1 MRVNTPRK
9 KDLQDR
15 VKVPRTTGDRTV
27 TPQVVHQMT
36 TMVMTM
42 VVDEEDEVVVASL
55 RDKVEEIRTQSKLC

>member
-42 VVDEEDEVVVASL
+42 VVDEEDEVVVVSL